1 MTFYE
6 TKAKT
11 ILSKKSNEN
20 NAEIKIFHVSK
31 QGFVV
36 RSVFYDIV
44 LLPLENKETRPI
56 RIARA
61 YGLNN
66 KSTILNEFQLY
77 STKLLIFAD
86 SSREIFSTKILKELV
101 MKIKEN
107 PQVVRVFLHLTF
119 AFYKFLTIIRRLFLY
134 FEKSYFFLSYGHDRS
149 KNTAAEEK

>member
-1 MTFYE
+1 MMTFYE
-6 TKAKT
+6 TKAKA
-11 ILSKKSNEN
+11 ILSKKSNES

-44 LLPLENKETRPI
+44 LLPSEENKETRPI

-86 SSREIFSTKILKELV
+86 SSSEIFSTKILKELV
-101 MKIKEN
+101 VQIKEN
-107 PQVVRVFLHLTF
+107 PQVVRVFLHFTSIF
-119 AFYKFLTIIRRLFLY
+119 DKFLKR
-134 FEKSYFFLSYGHDRS
+134 
-149 KNTAAEEK
+149 